1 MIILGNIN
9 IALISRDG
17 VIVLVNINIIILISR
32 DWCDNIIECYKL
44 WKYLKAL

>member
-17 VIVLVNINIIILISR
+17 VIVLVNINIIILSR
-32 DWCDNIIECYKL
+32 DWCDNIIEFYKL